1 MGCFRGLLPLCAPL
15 GGSDSPDFLPDFISR
30 GAPCS
35 SPPVFS
41 AGSSGMGLVL
51 WLAVCWQI
59 EAAHPESF
67 PSGPMTGQT
76 LWPPFPAWPG
86 PA

>member
-1 MGCFRGLLPLCAPL
+1 MSQRLLPLCAPL
-15 GGSDSPDFLPDFISR
+15 GGSDSPDFLPDFTSR
-30 GAPCS
+30 VAPCS
-35 SPPVFS
+35 SPPVS
-41 AGSSGMGLVL
+41 AVSSGMGLGL
-51 WLAVCWQI
+51 WLAVLRQT
-59 EAAHPESF
+59 EAAHPDSF